1 MSKPTRL
8 SDVFGIRVDVDPRS
22 YVDRGNLDNR
32 LKSLLGADSHIVI
45 HGDSKQGK
53 SWLRSRLIPREDTIL
68 IQCQPGATPE
78 QLLKEALGALNVR
91 AEISRK
97 TTGGYEGTLEISGT
111 ATVGIKILAKLGITA
126 KTGTK
131 ASRQKEISSEPV
143 GQTPGDLN
151 WVAKVLAAS
160 EKRLVVEDFHYVSEE
175 NRRETAFL
183 IKALGD
189 FGVFVIVVGV
199 WPHDHLLSYY
209 NGDLEGRIEDIHL
222 RWSASE
228 LEKVLN
234 LGAANLGISF
244 SPNVRETLIRD
255 AYGNVGLLQRL
266 AKALCLEEGI
276 EEARSDAPF
285 ITSGES
291 LDRAR
296 AAVANSMRARYE
308 SFADNFVQG
317 LRRLKEG
324 LEVYRYLLQVV
335 SEATDADLE
344 SGLQRNELLGR
355 IKALSAGQIRQ
366 ADLTNALQRIDRL
379 QAKIAVKPLVLTY
392 SRDSQRLWVVDK
404 SFLFFRKY
412 GTPNWPWEEVDFSV
426 VNDLANV
433 DPLDVNG

>member
-1 MSKPTRL
+1 MLT
-8 SDVFGIRVDVDPRS
+8 
-22 YVDRGNLDNR
+22 
-32 LKSLLGADSHIVI
+32 
-45 HGDSKQGK
+45 
-53 SWLRSRLIPREDTIL
+53 
-68 IQCQPGATPE
+68 
-78 QLLKEALGALNVR
+78 LNVR

-97 TTGGYEGTLEISGT
+97 ATGGYEGTLEISAT
-111 ATVGIKILAKLGITA
+111 AAVGIKILAKLGITA

-131 ASRQKEISSEPV
+131 ASRQKEVSTEPV

-160 EKRLVVEDFHYVSEE
+160 EKRLVIEDFHYVSEE

-189 FGVFVIVVGV
+189 YEVFVIVVGV
-199 WPHDHLLSYY
+199 WPHDHLMSYY

-222 RWSASE
+222 RWSSSE

-244 SPNVRETLIRD
+244 SPNVRETLISD

-296 AAVANSMRARYE
+296 AAVANSMRTRYE

-335 SEATDADLE
+335 TEATDTDLE

-355 IKALSAGQIRQ
+355 IKALSGGQIRQ
-366 ADLTNALQRIDRL
+366 SDLTNALQRLDRL
-379 QAKIAVKPLVLTY
+379 QAKIGVKPLILTY

-412 GTPNWPWEEVDFSV
+412 GTPNWPWEEVDFSI
-426 VNDLANV
+426 VNDLANS
-433 DPLDVNG
+433 DPLDVSG